1 MRRLHVI
8 AVLLLASGAALAAT
22 PPQQPKTGFAGGPA
36 PIEYTVKLADP
47 RSHLLHVRIHLPEGS
62 AERDLQLPVWNA
74 LYQVRDFTQ
83 YVVSV
88 SSHAPTGQALLLRKL
103 DKTTWRI
110 FGTQPGA
117 DFEYDIIAGLPGPFG
132 AEYNQDHAF
141 FNLAEILMY
150 VVDAR
155 ASPVSVSFTGLP
167 NYWLIATSMTAAGPE
182 LAPGPGTFTAHNYDQ
197 MADSPVEI
205 GAFAQ
210 AFIPEG
216 GVNYRIVVH
225 AATADYDMSRLI
237 EVVRTIV
244 RYETG
249 WMDDRPFN
257 DYLFIFHF
265 IHGPGGGGM
274 EHANAAVI
282 EINADGAKSDPVV
295 LASLTAHEFFHLW
308 NVKRIRPQ
316 SLEPIDYTRE
326 QYTNALWFAEGVTS
340 TISDY
345 ILLRAALMDEAR
357 WLRYLEHEIAVYER
371 RPAHLTQSVEDSSIE
386 TWLEKYPD
394 YHLPRRSISYYNK
407 GELIGVLLDLAVRD
421 ATEGQKSLR
430 DIFHWMNHNYAQK
443 HKFYPDT
450 DGVRQAVEAVTGK
463 DFKDF
468 FRTCVTQAAPLPY
481 NDYLKTVGLE
491 LKPRKA
497 VAPYAGF
504 FAERNFDEPAVVVAV
519 DESSEAR
526 RQGLAA
532 GDVILLVNGKP
543 LAGSI
548 EDRVSNMRVGES
560 VRLRVSGRGG
570 QHDVKFKLTGREQ
583 EEFTIVSFPTLTSDQ
598 RARRAAWLTADD
610 QKPKDTPKGAI
621 RAAAPAASDRADVVS
636 TRSER

>member
-1 MRRLHVI
+1 MRRLLLI
-8 AVLLLASGAALAAT
+8 AVLLLAAAGRVLA
-22 PPQQPKTGFAGGPA
+22 A
-36 PIEYTVKLADP
+36 PIEYTVKLADAQ
-47 RSHLLHVRIHLPEGS
+47 RHLVHVRIHLPEGV

-74 LYQVRDFTQ
+74 LYQVRDFAQ

-88 SSHAPTGQALLLRKL
+88 SCHAPSGQALPIRKL

-110 FGTQPGA
+110 SAAQPGA
-117 DFEYDIIAGLPGPFG
+117 DFEYDIIASLSGPFG
-132 AEYNQDHAF
+132 AEYNPDHAF

-155 ASPVSVSFTGLP
+155 ASPVSVTFTGLP

-182 LAPGPGTFTAHNYDQ
+182 LAPGPGTFTARNYDQ

-210 AFIPEG
+210 AFVPEG

-225 AATADYDMSRLI
+225 AATGDYDMGRLI
-237 EVVRTIV
+237 EMVRTIV

-265 IHGPGGGGM
+265 SHGLGGGM

-282 EINADGAKSDPVV
+282 EMNAESAKSDPVV
-295 LASLTAHEFFHLW
+295 LASLAAHEFFHLW

-326 QYTNALWFAEGVTS
+326 QYTTALWFAEGVTS
-340 TISDY
+340 TVADY
-345 ILLRAALMDEAR
+345 ILLRANLMDETR
-357 WLRYLEHEIAVYER
+357 WLRYLEHEIGVYER

-394 YHLPRRSISYYNK
+394 YHLPQRSISYYNK

-421 ATEGQKSLR
+421 ATAGQKSLR
-430 DIFHWMNHNYAQK
+430 DVFRWMNRNYAQK

-450 DGVRQAVEAVTGK
+450 EGVRQAVEAVTGK

-468 FRTCVTQAAPLPY
+468 FSTCVTHAAPLPY

-519 DESSEAR
+519 DQSSEAR
-526 RQGLAA
+526 KQGLAI
-532 GDVILLVNGKP
+532 GDVILLVNGRP

-548 EDRVSNMRVGES
+548 EDRVASMRVGES
-560 VRLRVSGRGG
+560 LKLRVSGRDG
-570 QHDVKFKLTGREQ
+570 QHDVKLKLAGREQ
-583 EEFTIVSFPTLTSDQ
+583 EEFTIVSSPTLTSDQ

-610 QKPKDTPKGAI
+610 QKPKDAPKGAI
-621 RAAAPAASDRADVVS
+621 RAAAPAASDPTGIAVS
-636 TRSER
+636 RSAR

>member
-8 AVLLLASGAALAAT
+8 AVLLLAAGGGLAAT
-22 PPQQPKTGFAGGPA
+22 PPQKTGPA
-36 PIEYTVKLADP
+36 PIQYTVKLADAP
-47 RSHLLHVRIHLPEGS
+47 RHLVHVRIHLPEGA

-74 LYQVRDFTQ
+74 LYQVRDFAQ
-83 YVVSV
+83 YIVSV
-88 SSHAPTGQALLLRKL
+88 SCHAPSGQALLVRKL

-110 FGTQPGA
+110 SGAEPGV
-117 DFEYDIIAGLPGPFG
+117 DFDYDIIASLPGPFG

-150 VVDAR
+150 AVDAR

-167 NYWLIATSMTAAGPE
+167 NYWLIATTMTAAGPE
-182 LAPGPGTFTAHNYDQ
+182 LAPGPGTFTARNYDQ

-210 AFIPEG
+210 AFVPEG

-225 AATADYDMSRLI
+225 AATGDYDMGRLI
-237 EVVRTIV
+237 EMVRTIV

-249 WMDDRPFN
+249 WMDDRPFD

-265 IHGPGGGGM
+265 PHGPGGGGM

-282 EINADGAKSDPVV
+282 EMSAESAKADPVV

-326 QYTNALWFAEGVTS
+326 QYTTSLWFAEGVTS
-340 TISDY
+340 TVADY
-345 ILLRAALMDEAR
+345 ILLRAALIDETR
-357 WLRYLEHEIAVYER
+357 WLRYLEHEIGVYER

-394 YHLPRRSISYYNK
+394 YHLPQRSISYYNK

-421 ATEGQKSLR
+421 ATAGQKSLR
-430 DIFHWMNHNYAQK
+430 DVFRWMNRNYAEK
-443 HKFYPDT
+443 HKFYPDS

-468 FRTCVTQAAPLPY
+468 FNTCVTQAAPLPY
-481 NDYLKTVGLE
+481 NDYLKSVGLE

-504 FAERNFDEPAVVVAV
+504 FAERNFDEPAVVVGL

-543 LAGSI
+543 LVGSM
-548 EDRVSNMRVGES
+548 EDRVSGMRVGES
-560 VRLRVSGRGG
+560 VKLRVSGRGG
-570 QHDVKFKLTGREQ
+570 QRDVKFKLAGRGQ
-583 EEFTIVSFPTLTSDQ
+583 DEFTIMSVPTLTSDQ

-610 QKPKDTPKGAI
+610 QKPKDTPKGAM
-621 RAAAPAASDRADVVS
+621 RAATPADSDPAAVAAPRS
-636 TRSER
+636 TR

>member
-1 MRRLHVI
+1 MRRLLFI
-8 AVLLLASGAALAAT
+8 AVLLAAAGRALA
-22 PPQQPKTGFAGGPA
+22 A
-36 PIEYTVKLADP
+36 PIEYTVKLADAQ
-47 RSHLLHVRIHLPEGS
+47 RHLVHVRIHLSEGV

-74 LYQVRDFTQ
+74 LYQVRDFAQ

-88 SSHAPTGQALLLRKL
+88 SCHGPSGQALAVRKL

-110 FGTQPGA
+110 SGAQAGA
-117 DFEYDIIAGLPGPFG
+117 DLEYDIIASLAGPFG

-150 VVDAR
+150 AVDAR
-155 ASPVSVSFTGLP
+155 ASPVRVSFTGLP

-182 LAPGPGTFTAHNYDQ
+182 LAPGPGTFTARNYDQ
-197 MADSPVEI
+197 MVDSPVEI

-225 AATADYDMSRLI
+225 AATGDHDMGRLI
-237 EVVRTIV
+237 EMVRTIV

-249 WMDDRPFN
+249 WMDDRPFS

-265 IHGPGGGGM
+265 SHGPGGGGM

-282 EINADGAKSDPVV
+282 DINADGAKYDPVT

-326 QYTNALWFAEGVTS
+326 QYTTALWFSEGVTN
-340 TISDY
+340 TVADY
-345 ILLRAALMDEAR
+345 ILLRANLIDETR
-357 WLRYLEHEIAVYER
+357 WLHYLEHEIGAYER
-371 RPAHLTQSVEDSSIE
+371 RPAHLTQSVEDASVD
-386 TWLEKYPD
+386 TWLEKYPG
-394 YHLPRRSISYYNK
+394 YHLPQRSISYYNK

-421 ATEGQKSLR
+421 STSGQKSLR
-430 DIFHWMNHNYAQK
+430 DVFRWMNRNYAQK
-443 HKFYPDT
+443 HKFFPDT
-450 DGVRQAVEAVTGK
+450 EGVRQAVEAVTGK

-468 FRTCVTQAAPLPY
+468 FSVCVTHAAPLPY

-491 LKPRKA
+491 LKPRRE

-504 FAERNFDEPAVVVAV
+504 IAVRNFDGLEVVAVV

-526 RQGLAA
+526 KQGLAT
-532 GDVILLVNGKP
+532 GDVILLINGKP
-543 LAGSI
+543 LAGNI
-548 EDRVSNMRVGES
+548 EERIATMPVGAS
-560 VRLRVSGRGG
+560 VKLRVSGQDG
-570 QHDVKFKLTGREQ
+570 QRDVKFKLTGREQ
-583 EEFTIVSFPTLTSDQ
+583 EEFTIVNVPTLTPDQ

-610 QKPKDTPKGAI
+610 QEPKDAPKGAI
-621 RAAAPAASDRADVVS
+621 RADASGALSEAGAASLGL
-636 TRSER
+636 TR